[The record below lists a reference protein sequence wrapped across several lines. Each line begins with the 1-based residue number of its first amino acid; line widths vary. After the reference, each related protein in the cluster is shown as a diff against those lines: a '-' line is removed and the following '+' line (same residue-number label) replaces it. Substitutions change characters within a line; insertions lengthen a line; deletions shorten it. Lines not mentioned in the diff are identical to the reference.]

1 MYLVSFSL
9 LNVSC
14 VFLSLLIHVSK
25 AFVCRAFVC
34 GAFVCGAFVCGAFV
48 CVLCMR
54 CLIYVNHIYHDIY
67 QEIQRHKRPIILGAS
82 GIDSI

>member
-9 LNVSC
+9 LNVSY

-25 AFVCRAFVC
+25 
-34 GAFVCGAFVCGAFV
+34 AFVCGAFVCGAFV

-54 CLIYVNHIYHDIY
+54 SLIYVNHIYHDIY